1 VNSLISIVIDDQKL
15 EKGSALWAKQV
26 KKKFVALM
34 LIVLM
39 EYNESRVLSFY
50 DMWNYIFP
58 SETQIKKKLSK
69 DDKLRLKCET

>member
-1 VNSLISIVIDDQKL
+1 
-15 EKGSALWAKQV
+15 
-26 KKKFVALM
+26 M

-69 DDKLRLKCET
+69 DDKLRLKCVP